1 MNTEKL
7 TITYEMDSAVD
18 LITEEAKRAFALQ
31 VDGIMLDA
39 KREIERALADMK
51 EHEKNKMAE
60 DRANDVARRMA
71 AYEKSGLPS
80 DRAWELVKQEVM
92 VLPYWGGCGA

>member
-7 TITYEMDSAVD
+7 TITYELDSTVD

-31 VDGIMLDA
+31 VEEVMIHA
-39 KREIERALADMK
+39 KQEIERILADMK
-51 EHEKNKMAE
+51 AQEKNKMAE
-60 DRANDVARRMA
+60 DRAMDVARRMA
-71 AYEKSGLPS
+71 AYETSGLSS
-80 DRAWELVKQEVM
+80 DRAWELVKQEMM

>member
-7 TITYEMDSAVD
+7 TITYELDSTVD
-18 LITEEAKRAFALQ
+18 LITEEAKRAFALR
-31 VDGIMLDA
+31 VDEIMLDA

-51 EHEKNKMAE
+51 AQEKNKMAE
-60 DRANDVARRMA
+60 DRAYDVARRMD

-80 DRAWELVKQEVM
+80 DRAWELVKQEMM
-92 VLPYWGGCGA
+92 VLPYWGGCGT

>member
-1 MNTEKL
+1 MKTEKL
-7 TITYEMDSAVD
+7 TITYELDSTVD

-31 VDGIMLDA
+31 VDEIVLDA
-39 KREIERALADMK
+39 KREIERALAEMK
-51 EHEKNKMAE
+51 AQKKNKMAE
-60 DRANDVARRMA
+60 DRANDVKRRMA